1 MTYLPTMGS
10 IDAGSFNATRFPG
23 VVYAT
28 NPTTHALFMEMQKQ
42 LNRAAYGIKSNAR
55 LAIDGKIGPDTLALA
70 LAIGPYSPWST
81 PTSTAALAAMADV
94 VGGMAKIRADSKD
107 VPQTVPAPKPP
118 APPAIID
125 PVTLTLKPAPAGPAA
140 SITDAFKNMST
151 TTMIMLGVG
160 VAAAGYFVL
169 AKPKAK

>member
-1 MTYLPTMGS
+1 MGS

-42 LNRAAYGIKSNAR
+42 LNRAAYAINSSSR

-70 LAIGPYSPWST
+70 LAVGPYTPFSN
-81 PTSTAALAAMADV
+81 PTSTATLAAMADV
-94 VGGMAKIRADSKD
+94 VSTGARIRADSKGA
-107 VPQTVPAPKPP
+107 PQTVPAPKPP

-125 PVTLTLKPAPAGPAA
+125 PVTLTLKAAPAGPAA
-140 SITDAFKNMST
+140 SITDAFKNMS
-151 TTMIMLGVG
+151 MPMMLGLG
-160 VAAAGYFVL
+160 AVAIGIGYFVL